1 MAVNEGCGGA
11 VTLCLAGKRATRGY
25 EGLRGAEAMC
35 THIMNLGDGWG
46 MGRHCDSVAAS
57 GALLLLQKKKKGRKE
72 GRREVGRREE
82 VH

>member
-1 MAVNEGCGGA
+1 MRAVAALSHCVWLGN
-11 VTLCLAGKRATRGY
+11 RGY

-57 GALLLLQKKKKGRKE
+57 GALLLLLQKKKKKEREE